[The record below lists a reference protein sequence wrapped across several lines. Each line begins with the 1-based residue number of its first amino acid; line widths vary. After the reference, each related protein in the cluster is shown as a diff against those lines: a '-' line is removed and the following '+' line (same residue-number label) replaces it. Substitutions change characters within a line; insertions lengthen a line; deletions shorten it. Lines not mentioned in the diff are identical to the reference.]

1 MNHKQKNALLVDLE
15 LLREDA
21 LKIFHKVKGH
31 QQPFDEPRATIVS
44 ILGKLDGA
52 ILNTRHMNVG
62 LYGHADKEA
71 EGES

>member
-1 MNHKQKNALLVDLE
+1 MNHKQRDRLIGQLEDLRDAAE
-15 LLREDA
+15 L
-21 LKIFHKVKGH
+21 IFCDIKDH